1 MKSLNPKIVED
12 KREEEARRIRDNQ
25 TIRWTQIHP
34 HHRTYQEN
42 SNLVTDMGIAIACV
56 GQPFSPFLIWK
67 KGVTWLPL
75 LNSFR
80 M

>member
-42 SNLVTDMGIAIACV
+42 SNLVTV
-56 GQPFSPFLIWK
+56 IWE
-67 KGVTWLPL
+67 L
-75 LNSFR
+75 LLRVLANLLALF
-80 M
+80 